1 MTQDPKRLSKL
12 RVCTGLDDDR
22 YSPMMVGS
30 RLAGLDDDY
39 PITGGAWT
47 GVTTQTAHNAGLV
60 SRLTTA
66 PTRIL
71 QTFTLAY
78 AVVSCAIAFARENG
92 VPPPKDTIFARKI
105 MMNAI
110 DMNMDE
116 VETMLA
122 PGGKLNLADAIEHA
136 DAISIL
142 LLGFPH
148 LFPVTTNQWNPNAT
162 RDPATDTYA
171 SPGLW
176 INFADFYRR
185 AGAASKTALDAT
197 RAKTPE
203 DFRARIV
210 ELRTQCNACHALYQ
224 KTD

>member
-1 MTQDPKRLSKL
+1 MKL
-12 RVCTGLDDDR
+12 PD
-22 YSPMMVGS
+22 
-30 RLAGLDDDY
+30 
-39 PITGGAWT
+39 
-47 GVTTQTAHNAGLV
+47 
-60 SRLTTA
+60 
-66 PTRIL
+66 RIL
-71 QTFTLAY
+71 QIFALAL
-78 AVVSCAIAFARENG
+78 AFALTSDPNVVAQDKD

-122 PGGKLNLADAIEHA
+122 PAGKLNLADGIEHA

-148 LFPVTTNQWNPNAT
+148 LFPASTNQWNPNAT

-185 AGAASKTALDAT
+185 AAAASKTALDAA
-197 RAKTPE
+197 RAKKPE
-203 DFRARIV
+203 DFRARII
-210 ELRTQCNACHALYQ
+210 ELRAQCDACHALYQ

>member
-1 MTQDPKRLSKL
+1 MKL
-12 RVCTGLDDDR
+12 PC
-22 YSPMMVGS
+22 
-30 RLAGLDDDY
+30 
-39 PITGGAWT
+39 
-47 GVTTQTAHNAGLV
+47 
-60 SRLTTA
+60 
-66 PTRIL
+66 RIL
-71 QTFTLAY
+71 QILALALAFVFTPNANTR
-78 AVVSCAIAFARENG
+78 AQDKA

-116 VETMLA
+116 VETMLTS
-122 PGGKLNLADAIEHA
+122 GGKLNLADGVEHA

-148 LFPVTTNQWNPNAT
+148 LFPAGTNQWNPAAT

-176 INFADFYRR
+176 TNFADFYRR
-185 AGAASKTALDAT
+185 AGDASRTALQAA
-197 RAKTPE
+197 RAKNPE
-203 DFRARIV
+203 DFRARIG